1 MNILPDSAIIC
12 LDDDES
18 VLNSLSIQMQQ
29 IINTEKVILEFFLDP
44 QEALRAIP
52 NIVEMQIKVIFVLTD
67 YQMPGMTGAQFI
79 KQLKADYPE
88 IRFIMLSGQ
97 ANENLVEELLRDH
110 SLDYFV
116 SKPWTMSDLMDRIK
130 MLVPEDKLF
139 KKS

>member
-1 MNILPDSAIIC
+1 MNTLPDSAIVC
-12 LDDDES
+12 LDDDAA

-29 IINTEKVILEFFLDP
+29 IINTEKVLLEFFIDP
-44 QEALRAIP
+44 QEALSAVPAIL
-52 NIVEMQIKVIFVLTD
+52 EMEIKVIFVLTD

-79 KQLKADYPE
+79 KKLKADYPE

-97 ANENLVEELLRDH
+97 ADENLIDELLRDN

-116 SKPWTMSDLMDRIK
+116 SKPWTLSDLMEKIEK
-130 MLVPEDKLF
+130 IVPQDKLF